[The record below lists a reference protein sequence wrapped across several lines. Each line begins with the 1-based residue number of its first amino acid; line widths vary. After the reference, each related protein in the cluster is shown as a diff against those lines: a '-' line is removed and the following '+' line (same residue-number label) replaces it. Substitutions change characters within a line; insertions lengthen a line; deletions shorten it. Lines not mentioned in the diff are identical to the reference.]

1 MESSRGREGEFG
13 LSYPILVKSNYT
25 VWATKMKVFM
35 RAHGVWEAIEPKNP
49 KAALEDK
56 AYKRFL
62 YETHWFGYKD
72 QISRRSDWRRICSEE
87 VAKSLTNQGQEERI
101 QGQQQLLLTEEEW
114 LKKEKQVSKLLL
126 TREEWL
132 KRSGKNNAVGG
143 SDYRVRDNRLVRD
156 RCTVKYFNCGS
167 YRHFVIECRISRKVR
182 QPKEE
187 VNLTQLNDDEPA
199 LLMVMCERGA
209 EDIIMLTKDKKPTN
223 KKEMEENTWYLD
235 NGASNHMTGHREKFE
250 KLYSIEKGE
259 VRLGD
264 GSLVKIEGKGTI

>member
-1 MESSRGREGEFG
+1 MAEKKTSKEGWVAIKTLCQEADKVNQAKAQILKLEFESLNMKDLEHIDDFCMKLTG
-13 LSYPILVKSNYT
+13 LVIK
-25 VWATKMKVFM
+25 
-35 RAHGVWEAIEPKNP
+35 I
-49 KAALEDK
+49 
-56 AYKRFL
+56 RFL
-62 YETHWFGYKD
+62 GEVIG
-72 QISRRSDWRRICSEE
+72 EE
-87 VAKSLTNQGQEERI
+87 YGQEERI